1 MSPRLIS
8 FGMFA
13 AALAATTPVAAQQP
27 APVPSA
33 PQATPS
39 KDGKGWRVQAPAL
52 SITSERDDN
61 VFLVTE
67 SKKDD
72 IGTPGTASVASRRYE
87 GMLSAAD
94 LITTVEA
101 KLAIQ
106 GTGMSGRPLVI
117 TPVMRYEYYA
127 ENTDRRNATFGLDLE
142 QSLGHG
148 NEVRLRGRMTP
159 SYFARNYL
167 ADATDIDGN
176 GSIAPA
182 ERSYRRG
189 TYAETELT
197 ADYRRRLDEST
208 KSSPFGAAIR
218 LGAGY
223 YARTFDAPFAGRD
236 LAGPM
241 AKVALMSDVSRRVKV
256 ELGYELGIL
265 SASPTDEV
273 LLLDE
278 QDVGADLNGN
288 GRMTDVD
295 VRSVQRVDRSRV
307 EHVIVVGGG
316 IELTSRTDLGVQFEH
331 RRRRYGSGEPLDVS
345 YNGRSD
351 ARNRL
356 SVELSTA
363 VSRRFSLGINGGIAS
378 QSLSRE
384 RDFGATGEVDDY
396 SRHIIGLRV
405 GYRF

>member
-1 MSPRLIS
+1 MSPRLFS
-8 FGMFA
+8 LGLLT
-13 AALAATTPVAAQQP
+13 AALSGAVPVAAQQA
-27 APVPSA
+27 APLPSA
-33 PQATPS
+33 PHGAPAS
-39 KDGKGWRVQAPAL
+39 GGKGWRVGAPAL
-52 SITSERDDN
+52 AITSERDDN
-61 VFLVTE
+61 VFLVSE

-72 IGTPGTASVASRRYE
+72 VGASGAASMASGRYA
-87 GMLSAAD
+87 GMRSAAD
-94 LITTVEA
+94 IITTIDAE
-101 KLAIQ
+101 LAIQ
-106 GTGMSGRPLVI
+106 GPGMSGRAFVM
-117 TPVMRYEYYA
+117 TPGVRYEYYA
-127 ENTDRRNATFGLDLE
+127 ENADRRNATFKLDLE

-148 NEVRLRGRMTP
+148 NEVRLRARMTP

-176 GSIAPA
+176 GSIVPA

-189 TYAETELT
+189 TYGETEFT

-208 KSSPFGAAIR
+208 KRSPFGAAVR

-223 YARTFDAPFAGRD
+223 YARTFEAPFAGRD
-236 LAGPM
+236 LAGPT
-241 AKVALMSDVSRRVKV
+241 AKVALLSDLSRRVKV

-278 QDVGADLNGN
+278 QAVGADLNGN
-288 GRMTDVD
+288 GRTTDID

-307 EHVIVVGGG
+307 EHVVIVGGR
-316 IELTSRTDLGVQFEH
+316 IELTGRTDVGAQLEH
-331 RRRRYGSGEPLDVS
+331 RRRSYGSGEPLDVS

-356 SVELSTA
+356 AVELSTA
-363 VSRRFSLGINGGIAS
+363 VSRRLTVGINVGIAS
-378 QSLSRE
+378 QSLNRE
-384 RDFGATGEVDDY
+384 RDFGSTGEIDDY
-396 SRHIIGLRV
+396 SRHSVGLRV